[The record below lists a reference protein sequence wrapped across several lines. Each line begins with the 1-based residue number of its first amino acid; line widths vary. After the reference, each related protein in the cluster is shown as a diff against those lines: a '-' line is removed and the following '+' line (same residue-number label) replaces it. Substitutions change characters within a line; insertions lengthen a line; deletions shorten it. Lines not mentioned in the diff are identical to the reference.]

1 MNHLER
7 ELNTLKS
14 SLLEMWSIVISQHE
28 KAKIAIETNDK
39 DLANEIH
46 INEKLLDA
54 FELKHDMDCEN
65 LIALYNPMAI
75 DLRFVLSVL
84 KISYNL
90 ERIGD
95 YANYI
100 ANTIRKSDQSFD
112 TQLLKS
118 THISEMFEIAHLLLV
133 EAYEAFEKD
142 DIKVIHNISEL
153 DKKLD
158 NRNKE
163 SIPVLSEHLSKT
175 PADAKQALELFSII
189 RKLERVGDHNQ
200 NIAEEIVF
208 YLDARIIK
216 HKKLQK
222 KEKPENQG
230 DEIH

>member
-7 ELNTLKS
+7 ELKTLKS

-28 KAKIAIETNDK
+28 KAKIAIETNDRS
-39 DLANEIH
+39 LANEIH
-46 INEKLLDA
+46 TNEKLLDA

-65 LIALYNPMAI
+65 LIALYNPMAV

-100 ANTIRKSDQSFD
+100 ANTIRKSDTPFD
-112 TQLLKS
+112 SELLKK
-118 THISEMFEIAHLLLV
+118 THISEMFDIAHLMLV
-133 EAYEAFEKD
+133 EAYESFEKD
-142 DIKVIHNISEL
+142 DIKVIYNIADL

-158 NRNKE
+158 LRNKD
-163 SIPVLSEHLSKT
+163 SIPVLADHVRQK
-175 PADAKQALELFSII
+175 PADARQALELFSII

-222 KEKPENQG
+222 KAKPEN
-230 DEIH
+230 

>member
-7 ELNTLKS
+7 ELNTLKA

-28 KAKIAIETNDK
+28 KAKMALETNDK
-39 DLANEIH
+39 VLANEIH
-46 INEKLLDA
+46 VNEKMLDA

-100 ANTIRKSDQSFD
+100 ANSIRKSEAPFNIQLIKD
-112 TQLLKS
+112 TN
-118 THISEMFEIAHLLLV
+118 IPEMFEIAHLMLV
-133 EAYEAFEKD
+133 ETYDSFEKD
-142 DIKVIHNISEL
+142 DSKVLQNISEL

-158 NRNKE
+158 SRNKE
-163 SIPVLSEHLSKT
+163 SIPLLAGHIGKK
-175 PADAKQALELFSII
+175 PADARQALELLSII
-189 RKLERVGDHNQ
+189 RRLERVGDHNQ
-200 NIAEEIVF
+200 NIAEEIIF

-222 KEKPENQG
+222 KGKPEK
-230 DEIH
+230 